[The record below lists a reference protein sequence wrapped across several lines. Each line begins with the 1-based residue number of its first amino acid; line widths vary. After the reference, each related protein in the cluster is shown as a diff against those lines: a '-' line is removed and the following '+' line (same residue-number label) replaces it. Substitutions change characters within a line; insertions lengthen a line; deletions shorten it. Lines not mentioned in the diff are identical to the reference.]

1 MLHHTHK
8 KPVFESVSYFL
19 YKCSIWH
26 WLSCISLRTVLQ
38 YHLMET
44 ISSATLQRVAAW
56 LAARPESLWLVG
68 GALRDALARR
78 AIGDIDLLVAGDAP
92 ALARHLA
99 HDLGGGI
106 GVLDAQ
112 AGVARAVVDGLHLDF
127 ATLQAPALTEDLAQR
142 DFTANALALP
152 FTPEHLRMLVAGDRD
167 ALLSHIIDPL
177 GGLADIADK
186 RLRMASAAAL
196 AEDPVRVLRAAR
208 FAVALG
214 WEIDP
219 ATITAARAVAPTL
232 TDTAPER
239 WLAELYA
246 MMATHAS
253 THAMHLLDDMGA
265 LTVLVPPLAPCRGLT
280 QGRLHYWDVFEHTL
294 QVIDSLDR
302 VVDLL
307 EAGLAQSPTP
317 EQADAAGHV
326 AHPTMLDL
334 GGQNAA
340 VLARLRAP
348 FLEGHTRLTMLK
360 VATLFHD
367 VGKPLTRGLRDNGD
381 VHFQGHA
388 EAGVPLTAPI
398 VAGWHM
404 GRQARRYI
412 TTLVACH
419 MRPGQIAGP
428 QGLTDRAAR
437 HFFRDAGDAGI
448 DVAVFSLADHL
459 AVYGPR
465 PLTTFWLHHYAAV
478 AELIRRA
485 YEEPERVI
493 PPHLIDGNDL
503 IARFGLAHGPQIGRI
518 LATVDAAHLD
528 GTFQTRSEA
537 LALAESLLHDDH
549 TTE

>member
-1 MLHHTHK
+1 MDTI
-8 KPVFESVSYFL
+8 F
-19 YKCSIWH
+19 
-26 WLSCISLRTVLQ
+26 SLKSEQV
-38 YHLMET
+38 
-44 ISSATLQRVAAW
+44 ATW
-56 LAARPESLWLVG
+56 LATRTEPIWLVG
-68 GALRDALARR
+68 GALRDGLAGR
-78 AIGDIDLLVAGDAP
+78 AGGDIDLLVAGDAP
-92 ALARHLA
+92 ALARQLA
-99 HDLGGGI
+99 NELGGGV

-112 AGVARAVVDGLHLDF
+112 AGVARVVLDDLHVDL
-127 ATLQAPALTEDLAQR
+127 ATLHAATLEADLRTR

-152 FTPEHLRMLVAGDRD
+152 FAPEHLRALLAGEAD
-167 ALLSHIIDPL
+167 ALRRHISDPT
-177 GGLADIADK
+177 GGLADIAAG
-186 RLRMASAAAL
+186 RLRMASATAL
-196 AEDPVRVLRAAR
+196 ADDPVRLLRAAR

-219 ATITAARAVAPTL
+219 ATVAAARAVAPQL
-232 TDTAPER
+232 TETAPER

-246 MMATHAS
+246 MMAAPNS
-253 THAMHLLDDMGA
+253 TRAMHLLDDLGA

-280 QGRLHYWDVFEHTL
+280 QGRLHYWDVFDHTL
-294 QVIDSLDR
+294 EVLDALDR
-302 VVDLL
+302 VMALL
-307 EAGLAQSPTP
+307 AAGEAQPPAPA
-317 EQADAAGHV
+317 EADAAGRV
-326 AHPTMLDL
+326 AHPTALDL
-334 GGQNAA
+334 GGQNAG

-348 FLEGHTRLTMLK
+348 FLEGQTRLTMLK

-367 VGKPLTRGLRDNGD
+367 VGKPLTRGVRENGD

-404 GRQARRYI
+404 GRQARRYL
-412 TTLVACH
+412 TTVVACH

-428 QGLTDRAAR
+428 HGLTDRAAR

-465 PLTTFWLHHYAAV
+465 PLTVFWLHHRAAV

-485 YEEPERVI
+485 YVEPERVI

-518 LATVDAAHLD
+518 LAAVDAAHLD
-528 GTFQTRSEA
+528 GTIQTRAEA
-537 LALAESLLHDDH
+537 LALAESLLRSDQ
-549 TTE
+549 TT

>member
-1 MLHHTHK
+1 MMNTL
-8 KPVFESVSYFL
+8 
-19 YKCSIWH
+19 
-26 WLSCISLRTVLQ
+26 
-38 YHLMET
+38 
-44 ISSATLQRVAAW
+44 SSALTDRVALW
-56 LAARPESLWLVG
+56 LAARAEPLWLVG
-68 GALRDALARR
+68 GALRDGLAGR

-92 ALARHLA
+92 TLARQLA
-99 HDLGGGI
+99 NDLGGGV

-112 AGVARAVVDGLHLDF
+112 AGVARVVLNGMQLDC
-127 ATLQAPALTEDLAQR
+127 ASLQADALEADLRTR

-152 FTPEHLRMLVAGDRD
+152 CTLEHVR
-167 ALLSHIIDPL
+167 ALLTGDVAALRPAIIDPT
-177 GGLADIADK
+177 GGLADIAAGQ
-186 RLRMASAAAL
+186 LRMTSAAAL
-196 AEDPVRVLRAAR
+196 ADDPVRILRAAR

-219 ATITAARAVAPTL
+219 ATIAAARELASHLAE
-232 TDTAPER
+232 TAPER

-246 MMATHAS
+246 MMAARDS
-253 THAMHLLDDMGA
+253 TRAMHLLDDLGA
-265 LTVLVPPLAPCRGLT
+265 LTVLVPPLIPCRGLT

-294 QVIDSLDR
+294 QVLDSLDR

-307 EAGLAQSPTP
+307 EAGLAQAPAP
-317 EQADAAGHV
+317 EAADAAGRV
-326 AHPTMLDL
+326 AHPTALDL
-334 GGQNAA
+334 GGQNAT

-348 FLEGHTRLTMLK
+348 FLEGQTHLTMLK

-367 VGKPLTRGLRDNGD
+367 VGKPLTRGVRENGD

-388 EAGVPLTAPI
+388 EAGVPLTVPI

-404 GRQARRYI
+404 GRQARRYV
-412 TTLVACH
+412 TTVVACH

-465 PLTTFWLHHYAAV
+465 PLTIFWLSHRAAV

-485 YEEPERVI
+485 YIEPERVI

-518 LATVDAAHLD
+518 LAAVDAAHLD
-528 GTFQTRSEA
+528 GAIQTRAEA
-537 LALAESLLHDDH
+537 LALAESLLHPD
-549 TTE
+549 ENA